1 MNFTKEMST
10 AIFCQIFVAFLEN
23 LNCRPNQ
30 DKTRQNLYKLNVPL
44 PISHTYTK
52 KQVECR
58 VENTTIDSILY
69 EGFER
74 PWDRARFDD
83 WWFMSSSLARNGSSF
98 FSEPR
103 LCVLTA
109 SPGSAQPA
117 WPYWQDFI
125 EDCVLY
131 LGTSWIPLH
140 PFCPV
145 FSALFSHVSLSCD
158 YLVTTHVY
166 VLERMWNT
174 RFLGWAFL
182 QNINGFGKVWRMDG
196 SNSIHFP
203 YYFMVK

>member
-1 MNFTKEMST
+1 MMNFSLFSESHKNLKKNLPVELKFTKETST
-10 AIFCQIFVAFLEN
+10 AILREIFVAFLEN
-23 LNCRPNQ
+23 LNCKPNQ

-44 PISHTYTK
+44 PISHIHIYTHTK

-98 FSEPR
+98 FSWTSTLR
-103 LCVLTA
+103 TY
-109 SPGSAQPA
+109 SQPGSARPA

-166 VLERMWNT
+166 VLERM
-174 RFLGWAFL
+174 
-182 QNINGFGKVWRMDG
+182 
-196 SNSIHFP
+196 
-203 YYFMVK
+203 